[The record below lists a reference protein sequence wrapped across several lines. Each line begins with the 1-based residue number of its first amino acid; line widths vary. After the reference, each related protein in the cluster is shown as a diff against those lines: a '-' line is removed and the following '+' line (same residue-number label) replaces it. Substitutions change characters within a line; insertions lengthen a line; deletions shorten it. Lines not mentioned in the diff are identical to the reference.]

1 MMRALAWLAL
11 TCTLPAHAIDR
22 IHLRAGSVSAAGFG
36 LMDVDATLQIHGT
49 ERSTVELR
57 AARVALPQAIEAQ
70 TGNVTGLHL
79 VCSNPVIRE
88 PRFECPAYSMQASS
102 SRWAAVSAEGRAD
115 FRSDTGK
122 WSAAGGGMQIA
133 GQPLTFTVAGNAAS
147 MQGDLALHGLQL
159 RQVKAFLAAQKLPV
173 PDLTYA
179 GNADLDMQ
187 VARQGDRFT
196 ADIKLLITD
205 GGYQNADFTL
215 IGEKLAATAQA
226 TVNLASTP
234 ITFEARVAGTK
245 GQALAGPVLLDF
257 DRNPLQFT
265 ASGNY
270 SPNLVQITKFRS
282 EQGGLAV
289 LSGSASATLAPFA
302 VKEASIEATDV
313 RFPAA
318 YLTFMQLALATTP
331 FNQLQVT
338 GTATLHVELRD
349 NAPVQLDLAVHDLAF
364 SDASRDLKV
373 DGVRSE
379 VHWTSG
385 LTGPPRLS
393 WLSWEKS
400 QGWGILG
407 ARSRLDFTAQGRGL
421 RLTQPARLP
430 FFDGALRINTLAVEE
445 IGTDA
450 MNGVFDAVI
459 EPISMAPIA
468 KAFGLPEFTGKLA
481 GTIPGLTYK
490 DKVLSLQGNLE
501 ADVFG
506 GHMVASNLRIR
517 EPLGAWPR
525 LYGDVIARNLD
536 LNLLTSTFKFG
547 GITGRLDVDLV
558 GLETFNW
565 SPVAFDL
572 TLATPKGDRSK
583 HRISQRAVQNLSEF
597 GGGGGG
603 VASVMQ
609 SPFLKF
615 FDDFGYDR
623 LGLSCRLRNDICQM
637 AGVGTVNGGF
647 YILKGQ
653 GVPRIDIIGNNP
665 LVDWPRFISQ
675 VREAVLN
682 PGNIE
687 VNPDNKELK

>member
-11 TCTLPAHAIDR
+11 TCALPAHAIDR
-22 IHLRAGSVSAAGFG
+22 IHLRAGSVAAADFG
-36 LMDVDATLQIHGT
+36 LMDVDATLQIHGG

-57 AARVALPQAIEAQ
+57 AAHVPLPQAIEAQ
-70 TGNVTGLHL
+70 MGKVTGLRL
-79 VCSNPVIRE
+79 LCTNPVIRE
-88 PRFECPAYSMQASS
+88 PRFECPAYSMRAKS
-102 SRWAAVSAEGRAD
+102 SRWAAVSAEGKAG
-115 FRSDTGK
+115 FRSDTGA
-122 WSAAGGGMQIA
+122 WSATGGGMQIA
-133 GQPLTFTVAGNAAS
+133 GKPLTLTVAGNAAS
-147 MQGDLALHGLQL
+147 MQGEFTLHGLQL
-159 RQVKAFLAAQKLPV
+159 PQVKEFLAARKFPI
-173 PDLTYA
+173 PDLKYT
-179 GNADLDMQ
+179 GNADLDVQ

-196 ADIKLLITD
+196 ADVQLLITD

-234 ITFEARVAGTK
+234 ITFEARMASTR

-282 EQGGLAV
+282 EQDDLAI
-289 LSGSASATLAPFA
+289 LSGSAGVTLAPFA
-302 VKEASIEATDV
+302 VKEASIDATDV

-318 YLTFMQLALATTP
+318 YLSFMQLALATTP
-331 FNQLQVT
+331 FNQLDVT
-338 GTATLHVELRD
+338 GAATLHVEFRD
-349 NAPVQLDLAVHDLAF
+349 NAPVQLDLAVNNLAF

-373 DGVRSE
+373 DGVSSE
-379 VHWTSG
+379 MHWTSG

-407 ARSRLDFTAQGRGL
+407 ARSRLDFTAQDRTF
-421 RLTQPARLP
+421 RLVQSARLP
-430 FFDGALRINTLAVEE
+430 FFDGALRINTLAVEA

-450 MNGVFDAVI
+450 MSGVFDAII

-506 GHMVASNLRIR
+506 GHVVASNLRIR

-536 LNLLTSTFKFG
+536 LSLLTNTFKFG
-547 GITGRLDVDLV
+547 SITGRLDVDLI

-572 TLATPKGDRSK
+572 SLATPKGDKSK

-609 SPFLKF
+609 SPFLKL

-623 LGLSCRLRNDICQM
+623 LGISCRLRNDICQM
-637 AGVGTVNGGF
+637 GGVGAVNGGF

-665 LVDWPRFISQ
+665 LVDWPRFIAQ

>member
-11 TCTLPAHAIDR
+11 TCALPAHAIER
-22 IHLRAGSVSAAGFG
+22 IHLRAGSVSAADFG
-36 LMDVDATLQIHGT
+36 LVNIDATLQIRSA
-49 ERSTVELR
+49 ERSTFELR
-57 AARVALPQAIEAQ
+57 AARVTLPQAIETQ
-70 TGNVTGLHL
+70 TGKLTGLSL
-79 VCSNPVIRE
+79 GCTDPVIRE
-88 PRFECPAYSMQASS
+88 PRFECPAYTMQASS
-102 SRWAAVSAEGRAD
+102 SRWSGIHVEGKAGI
-115 FRSDTGK
+115 RSDTG
-122 WSAAGGGMQIA
+122 AITATGGGMQVA
-133 GQPLTFTVAGNAAS
+133 GRPLAFTIGGNAAN
-147 MQGDLALHGLQL
+147 MQGQFALHGLQL
-159 RQVKAFLAAQKLPV
+159 PQVKEFLIAQKLPV
-173 PDLTYA
+173 PDLKYT
-179 GNADLDMQ
+179 GSADLDVQM
-187 VARQGDRFT
+187 VRRDERFA
-196 ADIKLLITD
+196 ADIKLLITE

-215 IGEKLAATAQA
+215 IGEKLAATVQI
-226 TVNLASTP
+226 TMNLASTP
-234 ITFEARVAGTK
+234 IAFEARIASGR

-257 DRNPLQFT
+257 ERNPLQLT
-265 ASGNY
+265 ASGSY
-270 SPNLVQITKFRS
+270 STNLVHIAQFRS
-282 EQGGLAV
+282 EQTDLAI
-289 LSGSASATLAPFA
+289 LTGNARINLAPFA
-302 VKEASIEATDV
+302 VTEASLNATEV

-318 YLTFMQLALATTP
+318 YLSFMQLALATTP
-331 FNQLQVT
+331 LNQLEVT
-338 GTATLHVELRD
+338 GTASTHLELRD
-349 NAPVQLDLAVHDLAF
+349 NIPVQFDLTVNDLAF

-373 DGVRSE
+373 DGVSSE
-379 VHWTSG
+379 VHWASG

-400 QGWGILG
+400 QGWGIVG
-407 ARSRLDFTAQGRGL
+407 AKARLDFTVQDREF
-421 RLTQPARLP
+421 RLARPARLP
-430 FFDGALRINTLAVEE
+430 FFDGALRINTLAVEQL
-445 IGTDA
+445 GTDA

-468 KAFGLPEFTGKLA
+468 KALGLPEFAGQLA

-490 DKVLSLQGNLE
+490 DKMLSLQGNIE

-506 GHMVASNLRIR
+506 GQVVASNLRIR

-525 LYGDVIARNLD
+525 LYGDIIARNLD
-536 LNLLTSTFKFG
+536 LEQLTSTFKFG
-547 GITGRLDVDLV
+547 SITGRLDVDLT

-572 TLATPKGDRSK
+572 TLATPKGDKSK
-583 HRISQRAVQNLSEF
+583 HRISQRAVQNLSDF

-637 AGVGTVNGGF
+637 GGVGAFNGGF

-665 LVDWPRFISQ
+665 LVDWPRLIAQ

-682 PGNIE
+682 PENIE
-687 VNPDNKELK
+687 IDPDNKGLK

>member
-1 MMRALAWLAL
+1 MMRTLAWLAL
-11 TCTLPAHAIDR
+11 TCALPANAIER
-22 IHLRAGSVSAAGFG
+22 IHLRAGSVSAADFG
-36 LMDVDATLQIHGT
+36 LVNVDATLRIHGA

-57 AARVALPQAIEAQ
+57 AARVTLPQTIEAQ
-70 TGNVTGLHL
+70 TGSLTGLHL
-79 VCSNPVIRE
+79 RCTDPVIRE
-88 PRFECPAYSMQASS
+88 PRFECPAFDLQATS
-102 SRWAAVSAEGRAD
+102 SRWPAVTAKGKAG
-115 FRSDTGK
+115 FRSDAGAVAIT
-122 WSAAGGGMQIA
+122 GGGMQIA
-133 GQPLTFTVAGNAAS
+133 GRPLEFVIEGDAAG
-147 MQGDLALHGLQL
+147 MQGRLALHGLQL
-159 RQVKAFLAAQKLPV
+159 PQVKEFLAAQKLPIV
-173 PDLTYA
+173 DLQYT
-179 GNADLDMQ
+179 GNADLDVQ

-196 ADIKLLITD
+196 ADVKLLITEA
-205 GGYQNADFTL
+205 GYQNADFTL
-215 IGEKLAATAQA
+215 IGEKLAATVQVTA
-226 TVNLASTP
+226 NLASTP
-234 ITFEARVAGTK
+234 ITFEARVASSS

-257 DRNPLQFT
+257 ATNPLQFT
-265 ASGNY
+265 ASGSY
-270 SPNLVQITKFRS
+270 SSNLVQITSFRS
-282 EQGGLAV
+282 EQDGLAIV
-289 LSGSASATLAPFA
+289 TGTALLTFTPFK
-302 VKEASIEATDV
+302 VKEASIDASDV

-318 YLTFMQLALATTP
+318 YLSFMQLALATTP
-331 FNQLQVT
+331 FNQLDVT
-338 GTATLHVELRD
+338 GAATLHVELRD
-349 NAPVQLDLAVHDLAF
+349 NLPVQFDLAVNDLAF
-364 SDASRDLKV
+364 SDASRELAV

-400 QGWGILG
+400 QGWGIIG
-407 ARSRLDFTAQGRGL
+407 ARSRLDFTMQDRAF
-421 RLTQPARLP
+421 RLVQPARLP
-430 FFDGALRINTLAVEE
+430 FFDGALRINTLAAEQ

-450 MNGVFDAVI
+450 MSGVFDAVI

-468 KAFGLPEFTGKLA
+468 KALGLPEFAGKLA
-481 GTIPGLTYK
+481 GTIPGLTYR

-506 GHMVASNLRIR
+506 GRVVASNLRIR

-525 LYGDVIARNLD
+525 LYGDIIARNLD
-536 LNLLTSTFKFG
+536 LELLTGTFKFG
-547 GITGRLDVDLV
+547 SITGRLDVDLV

-572 TLATPKGDRSK
+572 TLATPKGDKSK

-637 AGVGTVNGGF
+637 GGVGAVNGGF